1 MTEPTPPGLSQQAE
15 TTTQP
20 DAAKGAAPVAADNAA
35 QDALEADANQR
46 RRKMKIAGGVVLLIV
61 VGLVIWRVFFSTP
74 ALPDSIVAVSG
85 RIEGDDSAVASKT
98 TGRILEVRVREG
110 DSVNAG
116 DVIAILDDAQIRA
129 REDQAQAALAAAE
142 ARGEAAHQQIAVL
155 QQQLDQSQMQVGQSK
170 FDTEGR
176 VKQAGAELA
185 AAQSELA
192 QQQAT
197 YQIAAFDK
205 DAYTR
210 LAKSGAVSERQGL
223 QAAASADQ
231 QANAVGAAQRRVDAA
246 QDALTTAQGMLSNP
260 AIRESQVALVK
271 RQIAEQQAEIANAT
285 AQTQQARAQL
295 AEAEDNRNDLT
306 IRAPFTGTVVTR
318 AAEPGEVIPAGTA
331 VITLLDLT
339 KVYLRGFVPE
349 GDIGKVKVGQPAR
362 VYLDS
367 NPQKPVDAYVSRI
380 DPQAT
385 FTPENTYFRDDRIK
399 QVVGIKLQL
408 KSGFGFA
415 KPGMPVDGE
424 VLVEGSTWPKVSHK

>member
-74 ALPDSIVAVSG
+74 ARPASIVAVSG

-192 QQQAT
+192 QQQAA

-223 QAAASADQ
+223 QAAAFADQ

-260 AIRESQVALVK
+260 AIRESQVALVR

-331 VITLLDLT
+331 VITLLDLA
-339 KVYLRGFVPE
+339 KVYLRGFIPE

-424 VLVEGSTWPKVSHK
+424 VLVDGSTWPKATHK

>member
-1 MTEPTPPGLSQQAE
+1 MTEPTPPGLSQQTE
-15 TTTQP
+15 PKTQP
-20 DAAKGAAPVAADNAA
+20 GVAQGAAPGATDTAA
-35 QDALEADANQR
+35 QDAQEAAAIQR
-46 RRKMKIAGGVVLLIV
+46 HRKLKIAGGVVLLIA
-61 VGLVIWRVFFSTP
+61 VGLIVWRVFFSTP
-74 ALPDSIVAVSG
+74 SLPGSIVAVSG

-110 DSVNAG
+110 DTVNAG

-129 REDQAQAALAAAE
+129 RQDQAQDALTSAE
-142 ARGEAAHQQIAVL
+142 AKGDAARQQIAVL
-155 QQQLDQSQMQVGQSK
+155 QQQLDQSQLQVEQSK

-176 VKQAGAELA
+176 VKQAQADVA

-192 QQQAT
+192 QQQAA

-223 QAAASADQ
+223 QASTAADQ
-231 QANAVGAAQRRVDAA
+231 QAAAVAAAQRRVEAA
-246 QDALTTAQGMLSNP
+246 QAALTTAQGILSNP
-260 AIRESQVALVK
+260 GIRESQVALVK
-271 RQIAEQQAEIANAT
+271 RQVAEQQAEVASAA
-285 AQTQQARAQL
+285 AQTQQARSQL

-349 GDIGKVKVGQPAR
+349 GDIGKIKVGQPAR

-367 NPQKPVDAYVSRI
+367 NPQQPVDAYVSRI

-424 VLVEGSTWPKVSHK
+424 VLVDGSTWPKDTHK

>member
-1 MTEPTPPGLSQQAE
+1 MTEPTPLGLSQQAE
-15 TTTQP
+15 SKPQP
-20 DAAKGAAPVAADNAA
+20 DAAPGVAEPAM
-35 QDALEADANQR
+35 QDASEAAAIQR
-46 RRKMKIAGGVVLLIV
+46 RRRVRIAAGAVLLIV
-61 VGLVIWRVFFSTP
+61 VGLVIWRVFFATP
-74 ALPDSIVAVSG
+74 ALPASIVAVSG

-129 REDQAQAALAAAE
+129 REDQAQAALSAAE
-142 ARGEAAHQQIAVL
+142 ARGDAARQQIAVL
-155 QQQLDQSQMQVGQSK
+155 QQQLNQSQLQVGQSK

-176 VKQAGAELA
+176 VKQAQADLA
-185 AAQSELA
+185 AAQSDLA
-192 QQQAT
+192 QQQAA
-197 YQIAAFDK
+197 YQIASFDK

-223 QAAASADQ
+223 QASTTADQ
-231 QANAVGAAQRRVDAA
+231 QAAAVAAAQRRVEAA
-246 QDALTTAQGMLSNP
+246 NDALTTAQAILTNP
-260 AIRESQVALVK
+260 NIRESQVALVK
-271 RQIAEQQAEIANAT
+271 RQLAQQQAEVASA
-285 AQTQQARAQL
+285 AAETQQARAQL

-349 GDIGKVKVGQPAR
+349 GEIGKVKVGQPAR

-367 NPQKPVDAYVSRI
+367 NPRQPVDAYVSRI

-399 QVVGIKLQL
+399 QVVGIKLEL
-408 KSGFGFA
+408 KSSFGFA

-424 VLVEGSTWPKVSHK
+424 VLVEGNTWPKVTRK

>member
-1 MTEPTPPGLSQQAE
+1 MTEPTPPGQPQQAE
-15 TTTQP
+15 PKTQP
-20 DAAKGAAPVAADNAA
+20 DAAPGVADSAT
-35 QDALEADANQR
+35 QDASEAAATQR
-46 RRKMKIAGGVVLLIV
+46 RRRVRIAIGAVLLIV
-61 VGLVIWRVFFSTP
+61 VGLVIWRVFFATP
-74 ALPDSIVAVSG
+74 ALPGSIVAVSG
-85 RIEGDDSAVASKT
+85 RIEGDDSAIASKT

-116 DVIAILDDAQIRA
+116 DIIAILDDAQIRA
-129 REDQAQAALAAAE
+129 REDQAQDALTSAE
-142 ARGEAAHQQIAVL
+142 AKGEAARQQIAVL
-155 QQQLDQSQMQVGQSK
+155 QQQLDQSQLQVGQSK

-176 VKQAGAELA
+176 VKQAQAELA
-185 AAQSELA
+185 AAQSDLA
-192 QQQAT
+192 QQQAA
-197 YQIAAFDK
+197 YQIASFDK

-210 LAKSGAVSERQGL
+210 LAKTGAVSERQGL
-223 QAAASADQ
+223 QASTTADQ
-231 QANAVGAAQRRVDAA
+231 QAAAVAAAQRRVDAA
-246 QDALTTAQGMLSNP
+246 QDALTTAQAILTNP
-260 AIRESQVALVK
+260 NIRESQVALVK
-271 RQIAEQQAEIANAT
+271 RQIAEQQAELASAA

-331 VITLLDLT
+331 IITLLDLT

-349 GDIGKVKVGQPAR
+349 GEIGKVKVGQPAR
-362 VYLDS
+362 IYLDS
-367 NPQKPVDAYVSRI
+367 NPRQPVDAYVSRI

-424 VLVEGSTWPKVSHK
+424 ILVEGGTWPKVSHQ

>member
-1 MTEPTPPGLSQQAE
+1 MTEPTPPVLSQQAE
-15 TTTQP
+15 TITQLDTASP
-20 DAAKGAAPVAADNAA
+20 AAPGRS
-35 QDALEADANQR
+35 R
-46 RRKMKIAGGVVLLIV
+46 RRRIIIGAVLLIL
-61 VGLVIWRVFFSTP
+61 VGLILWRVFFSTP
-74 ALPDSIVAVSG
+74 ALPASIVAVSG

-116 DVIAILDDAQIRA
+116 DIIAVLDDAQIRA
-129 REDQAQAALAAAE
+129 REAQAQAALSGAE
-142 ARGEAAHQQIAVL
+142 AKGDAARQQIAVL
-155 QQQLDQSQMQVGQSK
+155 QQQLDQSQLQVGQSK

-176 VKQAGAELA
+176 VNQAQADLA
-185 AAQSELA
+185 AAQSDLA
-192 QQQAT
+192 QQKAA

-210 LAKSGAVSERQGL
+210 LAKTGAVSVRQGL
-223 QAAASADQ
+223 QAAATADQ
-231 QANAVGAAQRRVDAA
+231 QEAAVAAAQRRVEAA
-246 QDALTTAQGMLSNP
+246 QAELTTAQGVRANP
-260 AIRESQVALVK
+260 GIHESQVALV
-271 RQIAEQQAEIANAT
+271 RSQLAEQKAEVANAA
-285 AQTQQARAQL
+285 AQTQQAQAQL

-349 GDIGKVKVGQPAR
+349 GEIGKVKVGQPAR

-408 KSGFGFA
+408 MAGFGFA

-424 VLVEGSTWPKVSHK
+424 VLVQGNAWPKVSHK

>member
-1 MTEPTPPGLSQQAE
+1 MTEPTPPGQPQQAE
-15 TTTQP
+15 PKTQP
-20 DAAKGAAPVAADNAA
+20 DAAPGVADSAT
-35 QDALEADANQR
+35 QDASEAAATQR
-46 RRKMKIAGGVVLLIV
+46 RRRVRIAIGAVLLIV
-61 VGLVIWRVFFSTP
+61 VGLVIWRVFFATP
-74 ALPDSIVAVSG
+74 VLPGSIVAVSG
-85 RIEGDDSAVASKT
+85 RIEGDDSAIASKT

-116 DVIAILDDAQIRA
+116 DIIAILDDAQIRA
-129 REDQAQAALAAAE
+129 REDQAQDALTSAE
-142 ARGEAAHQQIAVL
+142 AKGEAARQQIAVL
-155 QQQLDQSQMQVGQSK
+155 QQQLDQSQLQVGQSK

-176 VKQAGAELA
+176 VKQAQAELA
-185 AAQSELA
+185 AAQSDLA
-192 QQQAT
+192 QQQAA
-197 YQIAAFDK
+197 YQIASFDK

-210 LAKSGAVSERQGL
+210 LAKTGAVSERQGL
-223 QAAASADQ
+223 QASTTADQ
-231 QANAVGAAQRRVDAA
+231 QAAAVAAAQRRVDAA
-246 QDALTTAQGMLSNP
+246 QDALTTAQAILTNP
-260 AIRESQVALVK
+260 NIRESQVALVK
-271 RQIAEQQAEIANAT
+271 RQIAEQQAELASAA

-331 VITLLDLT
+331 IITLLDLT

-349 GDIGKVKVGQPAR
+349 GEIGKVKVGQPAR
-362 VYLDS
+362 IYLDS
-367 NPQKPVDAYVSRI
+367 NPRQPVDAYVSRI

-424 VLVEGSTWPKVSHK
+424 ILVEGGTWPKVSHQ